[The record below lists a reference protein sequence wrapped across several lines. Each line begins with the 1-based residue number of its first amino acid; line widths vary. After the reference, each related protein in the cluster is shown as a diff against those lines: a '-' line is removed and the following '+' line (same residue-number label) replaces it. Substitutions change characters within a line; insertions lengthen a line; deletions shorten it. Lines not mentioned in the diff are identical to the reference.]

1 VEKTNRRRAIQLE
14 YNRRHGI
21 TPQTIEKEVRD
32 IVGELHGRPSE
43 PVEIPKAAERLEF
56 ELAAAYRDKIR
67 ELRKLL

>member
-1 VEKTNRRRAIQLE
+1 
-14 YNRRHGI
+14 
-21 TPQTIEKEVRD
+21 VRD